1 MRNLNSS
8 PCEICL
14 NRMKGF
20 GFGKIAFSDDN
31 GNIKIHKI
39 NEYFTKHKSGIQK
52 KFVDYIKV

>member
-1 MRNLNSS
+1 MINLNSS

-14 NRMKGF
+14 IRMKSF

-31 GNIKIHKI
+31 GNIKIYKI
-39 NEYFTKHKSGIQK
+39 DEYFTNHKSGIQK